1 MKVAIVFYSYSGN
14 TRGLARFIQESCTGH
29 EVTLIDLKLVK
40 EEKAFLGQCR
50 DAHMKIKPE
59 LKGYAFD
66 ALAHD
71 FTIFASPVWA
81 FTFAPALRSALKKVD
96 NIGNKNVAA
105 IVTCGSGLGA
115 KKALQELADVLK
127 QKGGNVV
134 FTGSVSG
141 HKCTRAAYLNEQLKP
156 LFELIRK

>member
-1 MKVAIVFYSYSGN
+1 MKIAIVFYSFSGN
-14 TRGLARFIQESCTGH
+14 TRNLARFIKESCPGH
-29 EVTLIDLKLVK
+29 EVTLIDLKLAK
-40 EEKAFLGQCR
+40 EEKSFLGQCR

-66 ALAHD
+66 AMQHD
-71 FTIFASPVWA
+71 LTVFASPVWA

-105 IVTCGSGLGA
+105 IVTCGSGLGT
-115 KKALQELADVLK
+115 KKTLQELSDVLK

-134 FTGSVSG
+134 FTGFVSG
-141 HKCTRAAYLNEQLKP
+141 HKCTRAAYLNEQLKG
-156 LFELIRK
+156 LFNKIV